1 MKRICALMTALLL
14 SLCLT
19 GTVLAGYDGVFAYD
33 PDGILTDA
41 ASLEEQASDLTDSY
55 DCAVYLF
62 TMEDFTLYGY
72 EDIYE
77 LAQDYYEENLLGCG
91 EGRDGILL
99 TLSTGTR
106 DVSLAVYG
114 DWANAVFTDAN
125 QELVWDAVLD
135 DFGNDD
141 WDGGCLDYLM
151 VCEELLAAG
160 SSTPPVPMDGPDH
173 GDQSGNVTPPSS
185 YTEHGKVS
193 PAVVGK
199 AVVMSILPA
208 VILAFVVCAVMKR
221 NMKTARKASGAA
233 AYVTGAVALKVRED
247 HYTHST
253 VHRTPIN
260 RDNGTRSGG
269 GHRGG
274 GFSGG
279 SSRNSRGFSGGSRK
293 F

>member
-14 SLCLT
+14 SFCLT
-19 GTVLAGYDGVFAYD
+19 GTALAGYDGVFVYD

-41 ASLEEQASDLTDSY
+41 ASLADQASDLTDLY

-62 TMEDFTLYGY
+62 VMEDFTLYGY

-77 LAQDYYEENLLGCG
+77 LAQDYYEENLLGSG
-91 EGRDGILL
+91 DGRDGILMA
-99 TLSTGTR
+99 LSTGTR
-106 DVSLAVYG
+106 DVGLAVYG

-125 QELVWDAVLD
+125 QERVWDAVLD

-141 WDGGCLDYLM
+141 WDGGCQDYLV
-151 VCEELLAAG
+151 VCEELLAAD
-160 SSTPPVPMDGPDH
+160 SSTPPVPMDGPNGADH
-173 GDQSGNVTPPSS
+173 SGHAAPPST
-185 YTEHGKVS
+185 YTTHGKIS
-193 PAVVGK
+193 LAVVGK

-260 RDNGTRSGG
+260 RDNGPRSGG
-269 GHRGG
+269 GHRSSS
-274 GFSGG
+274 FSGG